1 MEFLDK
7 VGLTK
12 LVELIKAAIKTADDK
27 AVAAQTAAGAA
38 STSAQAAQ
46 AAADTAQETAEAAQ
60 AAATTADGKADKAQA
75 AADAA
80 DGKADKAQTTAEAA
94 QAAATAAA
102 GTAGNAMPK
111 TGGTFTGAVSGVAPT
126 EEANLTTKSY
136 VDDAIASATAGVVVD
151 TAISD
156 ADVTSIWNG

>member
-12 LVELIKAAIKTADDK
+12 LVELIKAAIKTTDDK
-27 AVAAQTAAGAA
+27 AVAA
-38 STSAQAAQ
+38 STSAQAAAT
-46 AAADTAQETAEAAQ
+46 AAATAQETAEAAQSVADTAQETAEAAQ
-60 AAATTADGKADKAQA
+60 AAATT
-75 AADAA
+75 
-80 DGKADKAQTTAEAA
+80 
-94 QAAATAAA
+94 AA

-126 EEANLTTKSY
+126 EGANLTTKSY